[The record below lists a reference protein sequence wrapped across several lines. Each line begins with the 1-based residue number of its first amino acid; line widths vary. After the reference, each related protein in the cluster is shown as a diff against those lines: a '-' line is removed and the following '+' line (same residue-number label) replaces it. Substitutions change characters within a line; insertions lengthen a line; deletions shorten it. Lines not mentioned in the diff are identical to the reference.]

1 MLNVDSQD
9 WWMWQMYR
17 ATAEFMHEPNS
28 DREAQLKFFI
38 NSYRYFHQ
46 QQNGNGAQQQAN
58 TMENMPS
65 IPVMAAS

>member
-17 ATAEFMHEPNS
+17 ATAEFMHDPNI

-38 NSYRYFHQ
+38 QSYRYFHQ
-46 QQNGNGAQQQAN
+46 QQS
-58 TMENMPS
+58 ENSTAVPRALEKNL
-65 IPVMAAS
+65 PTKCLAS